1 RSSEQHHGWNFPFQL
16 TRLPPTLS
24 RYLLQDDHCT
34 DCDTYAWEVQ
44 DGDLLLVFSDGV
56 RDNLH
61 DADTD
66 IEHRGPHRAPGAG
79 GPGGSA
85 GEHATPPERVARALA
100 SAARLRSVDP
110 AARVPFNIYSRR
122 HGLERTGGK
131 EDPGTTS
138 RSWQPGCCPSA
149 TAAPSRP
156 STPRG
161 PCSSPPP
168 ACPAWP
174 APGPTS
180 EAAGRP
186 CASAWP
192 GLPRAR
198 REAHRHHRRIHPN
211 PSWDRVVWQL
221 SSAHARAALSRS
233 SSSSSSPPP
242 LPFPLPHPSVVA
254 GAFCFWL
261 GPGFKQP
268 MRVSTVFGNH
278 AA

>member
-1 RSSEQHHGWNFPFQL
+1 SPFSS
-16 TRLPPTLS
+16 R
-24 RYLLQDDHCT
+24 
-34 DCDTYAWEVQ
+34 
-44 DGDLLLVFSDGV
+44 
-56 RDNLH
+56 
-61 DADTD
+61 
-66 IEHRGPHRAPGAG
+66 RAPSF
-79 GPGGSA
+79 PSSWM
-85 GEHATPPERVARALA
+85 VAHNL
-100 SAARLRSVDP
+100 VP
-110 AARVPFNIYSRR
+110 QVPFNIYSRR

-198 REAHRHHRRIHPN
+198 REGLARRGSPGGG
-211 PSWDRVVWQL
+211 PAAGGGSR
-221 SSAHARAALSRS
+221 ARPLPPAEAGGRLAEAKDFARCTVPHLTRALRSHGEFQPAALSRS

>member
-1 RSSEQHHGWNFPFQL
+1 EVVGAAP
-16 TRLPPTLS
+16 RLELPLPAHAVAPDAVSLPAPGGPLHRLRHVRLGGAGGRPAAGLLRRRPGQPP
-24 RYLLQDDHCT
+24 RC
-34 DCDTYAWEVQ
+34 
-44 DGDLLLVFSDGV
+44 G
-56 RDNLH
+56 
-61 DADTD
+61 D